1 MHYSKLMFLSRSRIT
16 IRKCVFL
23 QLTFPASCHAVLG
36 SCLALCVCLLV
47 ILTDKQVELYADF
60 DYSGLRPFLMQ
71 SSTYSIDKAM
81 AICEKRKFYPE
92 LVYLLGRVGN
102 TTKALNILVYTM
114 RDVKQVRF
122 AFLHLI
128 P

>member
-1 MHYSKLMFLSRSRIT
+1 MLGFLCLFHSLCLRI
-16 IRKCVFL
+16 
-23 QLTFPASCHAVLG
+23 H
-36 SCLALCVCLLV
+36 
-47 ILTDKQVELYADF
+47 QVELYADF
-60 DYSGLRPFLMQ
+60 DYNGLRPFLMQ

-122 AFLHLI
+122 PF
-128 P
+128 